1 MRDCICFNEQI
12 LKGTFG
18 MFVRS
23 TNAVFQSEFG
33 DGARA
38 ARADGDGKALAAA
51 LDSTEPKPQFADI
64 PGSTATTAT
73 IGIGGSVTDSLEVVG
88 DSDWFR
94 ISLDAGDSIAILL
107 EASGASPLADPFLR
121 IRDSAGNILATNDD
135 GATTGLDS
143 LLNFVADSGGT
154 YYIEVTSYDGDDV
167 GSAGDYSGGYTLS
180 VSEREPIPLFTYD
193 QIADQLTEGYWGGS
207 PRRFN
212 VDGDGR
218 LTVNISALTAE
229 GQFFALQALNLWS
242 DITGIEFV
250 AIGEPG
256 DFANIVFDDDEE
268 GAFATSSVSGGFIV
282 TSNVNVS
289 TDWIASDGTDL
300 NSYSFQTYIHE
311 IGHALGLG
319 HAGNYNGDANYG
331 VDALYQNDSWATTV
345 MSYFSQG
352 ENSYFSAQGFDTAYI
367 TSPMN
372 GDVVAMTALYG
383 LSTTTRTGNTI
394 YGFNSNAGRDIFDA
408 TQFANTAYTIVDSA
422 GIDTLD
428 YSGFTADQRIDL
440 NQETFSDIGGLI
452 GNVVIARGTVI
463 ERAIGG
469 SGIDTIV
476 GNAERNRIEGG
487 EGGDFLYGN
496 DDRDTLYGE
505 GGGDWMEGGDAA
517 DWLYGGD
524 ANDIMIGG
532 DRGDMVVGDAG
543 NDTLQGNGSS
553 DTLYGGLGA
562 DKLSGH
568 GGRDNLFGEA
578 GDDRLYGSTGTD
590 TLNGGA
596 DNDLLSGGSKGDF
609 FQFDLFGSADADEI
623 EDFQAGLD
631 MITLDRATFTGIS
644 ADGVL
649 ATSAF
654 RAGSNATDSSDRIIY
669 NQATGEIF
677 YDSDGNGAAAKQ
689 LFATVAAG
697 TVLANTD
704 FSAFTSASAMTVPEL
719 DKPAADL
726 AGADQFLFI

>member
-1 MRDCICFNEQI
+1 MRDGICFKKQI
-12 LKGTFG
+12 LKGIFG

-23 TNAVFQSEFG
+23 TDAVFQSEFG
-33 DGARA
+33 HGARA
-38 ARADGDGKALAAA
+38 ALADGRKAFAAA
-51 LDSTEPKPQFADI
+51 PASAEPKPQFADI
-64 PGSTATTAT
+64 AGSTATTAT
-73 IGIGGSVTDSLEVVG
+73 IGIGGSVTDSLEVIG

-107 EASGASPLADPFLR
+107 EAAGATPLADPYLR
-121 IRDSAGNILATNDD
+121 IRDSAGNVLAVNDD

-143 LLNFVADSGGT
+143 LLNFVAESGGT
-154 YYIEVTSYDGDDV
+154 YYIEVTSYDGDDA
-167 GSAGDYSGGYTLS
+167 GTAGDYSGGYSLS
-180 VSEREPIPLFTYD
+180 VSEREPVPLFTYD
-193 QIADQLTEGYWGGS
+193 QISDQLTEGYWGGS
-207 PRRFN
+207 SRHFD
-212 VDGDGR
+212 VGADGQI
-218 LTVNISALTAE
+218 TVNISALTAA
-229 GQFFALQALNLWS
+229 GQFFATNALDLWS
-242 DITGIEFV
+242 DVTGIDFV
-250 AIGEPG
+250 QTTGAAEIT
-256 DFANIVFDDDEE
+256 FDDTEE
-268 GAFATSSVSGGFIV
+268 GAFASSSVSGGFIV
-282 TSNVNVS
+282 SSNVNVS

-319 HAGNYNGDANYG
+319 HAGNYNGNADYG

-345 MSYFSQG
+345 MSYFSQP
-352 ENSYFSAQGFDTAYI
+352 ENSYFSAQGFDFAYI

-408 TQFANTAYTIVDSA
+408 TQFANTAYTIIDSA

-476 GNAERNRIEGG
+476 GNADRNRFEGG
-487 EGGDFLYGN
+487 DGGDFLYGN
-496 DDRDTLYGE
+496 GDRDTLYGE
-505 GGGDWMEGGDAA
+505 GGADRIEGGDAA

-524 ANDIMIGG
+524 DNDVVIGG
-532 DRGDMVVGDAG
+532 DRGDMILGDAG
-543 NDTLQGNGSS
+543 NDTLQGNSSS
-553 DTLYGGLGA
+553 DDIYGGSGT
-562 DKLSGH
+562 DKISGH
-568 GGRDNLFGEA
+568 GGHDNLFGEA
-578 GDDRLYGSTGTD
+578 GNDRLYGSTGSD

-596 DNDLLSGGSKGDF
+596 NNDLLSGGSKADF
-609 FQFDLFGSADADEI
+609 FQFDLFGAAHADEI

-631 MITLDRATFTGIS
+631 KITLDRAMFTGIS
-644 ADGVL
+644 ADGAL
-649 ATSAF
+649 AASAF
-654 RAGSNATDSSDRIIY
+654 RAGANAADSSDRIIY

-704 FSAFTSASAMTVPEL
+704 FSAFTSASAMTAPEL

-726 AGADQFLFI
+726 SGADQFLFI